1 MTSTQKELFKLF
13 KEVAEICHRHN
24 IVYYMAGG
32 TLIGVLRH
40 GGFIPWDD
48 DLDIMMT
55 KKNWLKFV
63 EVCKDEIPDNR
74 VLECQELNR
83 DYPNVIGR
91 YTDTS
96 TTSIHENEVL
106 GDGSPGYVIDI
117 IPLDPVPD
125 LEAYKKYADDLLL
138 YSDLVN
144 PTTQYSYRLSI
155 NKDRY
160 FEYLER
166 MDKEGKDAVLKELE
180 DQLFSYD
187 EDECDYLV
195 LRWGGVPFLFD
206 KTLYGESR
214 WGYFEGFKCRIPDRS
229 SDYLVQHFGDEWT
242 TIPPHDEQEL
252 HNAVFS
258 LDIDFKTMQKD
269 YMHFLDEDTVRKN
282 WMDRKRFYFRRM
294 EDRYK
299 AHYQK
304 SKAIAEMYSMEI
316 NARIKG
322 NETVLKELLA
332 KSEFDVLQLFFK
344 DYINNQNLRNMI
356 GREDFGG
363 YQRYNNPVFI
373 DIDDDM
379 FNIIILTLINTHRIS
394 KADRFLAVR
403 EIVKGEL
410 SEDLKKSKDL
420 IAQFRNIIS
429 LHDLGHL
436 DESIAQAEKMY
447 AENSRM
453 KSLEMFLASA
463 YIEAKM
469 FDKAKTVLD
478 TCLSRYPEDGYFK
491 KYYGDYLRLNNN
503 DLEAAKKLYNE
514 ALESTDNGIVLY
526 EIERILNEANV

>member
-269 YMHFLDEDTVRKN
+269 
-282 WMDRKRFYFRRM
+282 
-294 EDRYK
+294 
-299 AHYQK
+299 
-304 SKAIAEMYSMEI
+304 
-316 NARIKG
+316 
-322 NETVLKELLA
+322 
-332 KSEFDVLQLFFK
+332 
-344 DYINNQNLRNMI
+344 
-356 GREDFGG
+356 
-363 YQRYNNPVFI
+363 
-373 DIDDDM
+373 
-379 FNIIILTLINTHRIS
+379 
-394 KADRFLAVR
+394 
-403 EIVKGEL
+403 
-410 SEDLKKSKDL
+410 
-420 IAQFRNIIS
+420 
-429 LHDLGHL
+429 
-436 DESIAQAEKMY
+436 
-447 AENSRM
+447 
-453 KSLEMFLASA
+453 
-463 YIEAKM
+463 
-469 FDKAKTVLD
+469 
-478 TCLSRYPEDGYFK
+478 
-491 KYYGDYLRLNNN
+491 
-503 DLEAAKKLYNE
+503 
-514 ALESTDNGIVLY
+514 
-526 EIERILNEANV
+526 